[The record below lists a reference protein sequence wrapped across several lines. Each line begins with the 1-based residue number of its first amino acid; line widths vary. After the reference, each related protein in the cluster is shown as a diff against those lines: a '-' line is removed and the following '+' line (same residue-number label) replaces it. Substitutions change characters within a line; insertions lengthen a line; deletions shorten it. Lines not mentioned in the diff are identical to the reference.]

1 MLLTSH
7 SLLDAAHYK
16 GPQTTKLESGIPRSR
31 LTVEMVAGRTI
42 TIPSID
48 QTNSRLSVRF
58 IYSYPI
64 YQQEKEKKERRGFS
78 LYTILHYCFSI
89 IASKLD
95 LG

>member
-48 QTNSRLSVRF
+48 QTNSRLLVRF
-58 IYSYPI
+58 IYLYPI
-64 YQQEKEKKERRGFS
+64 YQPEKKERRGFS